1 MNAKFD
7 QEAIDRGVSACACH
21 SESQSRQPSRGMLK
35 VAAAFLLVVVH
46 SGCATSNYDFDAL
59 SELGDQP
66 RVARLSEA
74 WLLESDGES
83 AEGLYDVDVIP
94 LAHTSLN
101 VFAKADDEGI
111 PEGFVEADIDAY
123 LPFFGFLDLSIK
135 RYDSAHRMYEQQE
148 YNSYLWGLFQT
159 QRELIDTSVGTR
171 EVKRRRF
178 LWFFGWKSSPKYT
191 DATSRPL
198 KKAAL
203 SSSAP
208 QPGIFMSPT

>member
-7 QEAIDRGVSACACH
+7 EETSDVGVSACASH
-21 SESQSRQPSRGMLK
+21 SEGQSRQPSRGMLK
-35 VAAAFLLVVVH
+35 VAGIFLLAVTH

-59 SELGDQP
+59 SELGDQSQ
-66 RVARLSEA
+66 VSRLSED
-74 WLLESDGES
+74 WLLESNGRS
-83 AEGLYDVDVIP
+83 GKALYDVDVIP

-101 VFAKADDEGI
+101 VFAKAEDEGI

-135 RYDSAHRMYEQQE
+135 RYDSTLKMYEQQE
-148 YNSYLWGLFQT
+148 YNSYFWGLFQT
-159 QRELIDTSVGTR
+159 HRESIDTAVGIR

-191 DATSRPL
+191 DAAS
-198 KKAAL
+198 
-203 SSSAP
+203 
-208 QPGIFMSPT
+208 